1 MSLPGKLPD
10 YKPGGSSE
18 LEAIFL
24 VGFEGHVPSQEQ
36 INLLLSLPDYKS
48 CARNVRIFTSAA
60 PGPCPETSEEVA
72 RFACVEAEIKGKR
85 KLLGH
90 DINLDKVTG
99 RIIIFRK
106 AGHILVVEVSK

>member
-10 YKPGGSSE
+10 YKPSGSSE

-48 CARNVRIFTSAA
+48 RARNVRIVTSAA
-60 PGPCPETSEEVA
+60 LGPCPETSEEVA
-72 RFACVEAEIKGKR
+72 IFAGAKAVIQGKR
-85 KLLGH
+85 KLGH
-90 DINLDKVTG
+90 EIDLDKVTG

-106 AGHILVVEVSK
+106 AGRLLVVEVGK